1 MITIPNLDLFIAQT
15 CNLSCSGCITFSDSR
30 VVKGIT
36 RYNPD
41 HLAFWSQH
49 IQPAYIN
56 MFGGEPLLNPD
67 LELWLAGCSGYWP
80 ASNLTIQTNGVK
92 LTVDHLD
99 LIDKYGVSFRISQH
113 IADYKS
119 TITEFID
126 AALATG
132 KFQPWTNENGPVQ
145 NGYGEQRGWIN
156 ESGASIQWTES
167 YSETVWW
174 PFYQGTAE
182 DSNPSFSYFSNDFA
196 SSWNTCVAK
205 TFVNM
210 FEGNLYKCPAV
221 AGLLINGHSLGLDKK
236 NYWSDWFNNY
246 KRLNIGSDSAT
257 ITEWFNEQ
265 QGPQSCCNM
274 CSRNVSTNVEV
285 QTGVNSKVKL

>member
-49 IQPAYIN
+49 IEPAYIN

-67 LELWLAGCSGYWP
+67 LELWLAGCSEYWP
-80 ASNLTIQTNGVK
+80 NSSLAIQTNGLR
-92 LTVDHLD
+92 LTKGHLT
-99 LIDKYGVSFRISQH
+99 LIDKYNVNFIISQH
-113 IADYKS
+113 LAYYTS
-119 TITEFID
+119 VITDFID
-126 AALATG
+126 AVLATG

-167 YSETVWW
+167 YKETVWW
-174 PFYQGTAE
+174 PFYHGTAE
-182 DSNPSFSYFSNDFA
+182 DSEPNYSYFSNDFA
-196 SSWNTCVAK
+196 SSWNTCVAR

-210 FEGNLYKCPAV
+210 FEGDLYKCPAV
-221 AGLLINGHSLGLDKK
+221 AGLLINGESLGLNKK
-236 NYWSDWFNNY
+236 ETWRDYFNNY
-246 KRLNIGSDSAT
+246 KKLSLGSDSST
-257 ITEWFNEQ
+257 ITNWFKEQ
-265 QGPQSCCNM
+265 AAPQSCCNM
-274 CSRNVSTNVEV
+274 CTRNVSMDVEP
-285 QTGVNSKVKL
+285 QKLAQAKVKI